1 MPPCALSCS
10 GWDCTHMYCRIDRVW
25 PLPGLWWDKW
35 VPSTLITSCKNW
47 VTPALSRGRTF
58 TRRLVS
64 PTSELIGREQSDVE
78 VSGWEAR
85 GWTAAW
91 GWGSLVGRADSLLVG
106 EAEGGLGWAG
116 RVGGT
121 EAAEGGA

>member
-10 GWDCTHMYCRIDRVW
+10 GWDCTHMCCRLDRVW

-58 TRRLVS
+58 TRRRLVS

-91 GWGSLVGRADSLLVG
+91 GWALW
-106 EAEGGLGWAG
+106 WAG
-116 RVGGT
+116 RIPSWWVRQR
-121 EAAEGGA
+121 EA